1 MATVD
6 FTSDGTVSGK
16 IVAEWS
22 ALAANDD
29 GDVMIPQAARPLAGA
44 VQFSGTFGG
53 TVTLQKSNDG
63 VTWYTMKDLD
73 SNDLAVTAAG
83 LYEFSTAA
91 LYIRPI
97 AGTGVSAVTVKLVL
111 RG

>member
-63 VTWYTMKDLD
+63 TTWYTMKDLD
-73 SNDLAVTAAG
+73 GNDIAVTAVG
-83 LYEFSTAA
+83 FYEFSTAA
-91 LYIRPI
+91 MYIRPI
-97 AGTGVSAVTVKLVL
+97 AGAGVSGVTVKLVL